1 MLDETETVAEPV
13 SFIYVS
19 AQLVSH
25 SIVLKLPMSLTAQ
38 LSSAQRR
45 DKRHKTKTVM
55 RVVVG
60 WERTV

>member
-38 LSSAQRR
+38 LSSAQLNAAQRQ
-45 DKRHKTKTVM
+45 KA
-55 RVVVG
+55 
-60 WERTV
+60 